1 MRQEEHMEFQTKAII
16 SLTHETHCKECG
28 TSEVK
33 LIAGA
38 ANVSGYYK
46 VEYMGNDPPSP
57 EETENFLYPL
67 LIADP

>member
-1 MRQEEHMEFQTKAII
+1 MELQARAII
-16 SLTHETHCKECG
+16 SLTHEVRCKECG

-38 ANVSGYYK
+38 ASVSGYYK
-46 VEYMGNDPPSP
+46 MEYLGSEADLLSP
-57 EETENFLYPL
+57 EELDNLLYPEL